1 MARQV
6 RSEATRRKILDAA
19 VDVFNEVGYATAD
32 RGAIIER
39 TGMTKGAFYH
49 HFDSMEALASAIIEE
64 GAKLVVTELG
74 AMSDSFS
81 PALENILHSTFITA
95 DLFASNKVV
104 RTAEQLTLAFGKF
117 NDTAA
122 AAYSTWVEAMTVQ
135 ARRAIAEG
143 DIRAELDPHVV
154 SESIIGATFGAR
166 ILGPTHGGQQR
177 PHRAIDPDVGA
188 TVPRDRHRHVAGLLP
203 RVPCPRGAAPRRAR
217 RVVLAGR
224 RQQGSAFVDPEM
236 LGEVLKRCE
245 RNLVVGTPQRRPA
258 HQRTHSRAV
267 PVS

>member
-19 VDVFNEVGYATAD
+19 IDVFNEVGYAAAD
-32 RGAIIER
+32 RGTIIER

-49 HFDSMEALASAIIEE
+49 HFDSMESLASAIIEE
-64 GAKLVVTELG
+64 GAELVVNELG

-81 PALENILHSTFITA
+81 PALENILHGTFITA

-117 NDTAA
+117 NDTGA
-122 AAYSTWVEAMTVQ
+122 AAYTSWVEGMTAE

-143 DIRAELDPHVV
+143 DIRAELDPHMV

-166 ILGPTHGGQQR
+166 ILGQTTAGSNDLIRQLTQMWELLFP
-177 PHRAIDPDVGA
+177 AIVTEESLA
-188 TVPRDRHRHVAGLLP
+188 YYREFLAREALRHVEHDD
-203 RVPCPRGAAPRRAR
+203 
-217 RVVLAGR
+217 
-224 RQQGSAFVDPEM
+224 S
-236 LGEVLKRCE
+236 
-245 RNLVVGTPQRRPA
+245 
-258 HQRTHSRAV
+258 S
-267 PVS
+267 

>member
-19 VDVFNEVGYATAD
+19 IDVFNEVGYATAD
-32 RGAIIER
+32 RGTIIER

-81 PALENILHSTFITA
+81 PALENILHGTFITA

-122 AAYSTWVEAMTVQ
+122 AAYTTWVEAMTVQ

-143 DIRAELDPHVV
+143 DIRAELDPRIV

-166 ILGPTHGGQQR
+166 VLSQTSPGNGDLIERLTQMWELLFP
-177 PHRAIDPDVGA
+177 AIVSDTSLA
-188 TVPRDRHRHVAGLLP
+188 YYREFLAREALRHVQHDA
-203 RVPCPRGAAPRRAR
+203 
-217 RVVLAGR
+217 
-224 RQQGSAFVDPEM
+224 
-236 LGEVLKRCE
+236 
-245 RNLVVGTPQRRPA
+245 
-258 HQRTHSRAV
+258 
-267 PVS
+267 

>member
-64 GAKLVVTELG
+64 GANQVVTELG

-81 PALENILHSTFITA
+81 PALENILHGTFITA
-95 DLFASNKVV
+95 DLFAYNKVV

-117 NDTAA
+117 NDAA
-122 AAYSTWVEAMTVQ
+122 AQAYTTWVEGMTAE

-143 DIRAELDPHVV
+143 DIRAELDPQMV

-166 ILGPTHGGQQR
+166 ILGQTTSGSNDLIRRLTQMWELLFP
-177 PHRAIDPDVGA
+177 AIVTDASLGYYREFLA
-188 TVPRDRHRHVAGLLP
+188 REALRHVEHDA
-203 RVPCPRGAAPRRAR
+203 
-217 RVVLAGR
+217 
-224 RQQGSAFVDPEM
+224 S
-236 LGEVLKRCE
+236 
-245 RNLVVGTPQRRPA
+245 
-258 HQRTHSRAV
+258 S
-267 PVS
+267 

>member
-19 VDVFNEVGYATAD
+19 VDVFNEVGYAAAD
-32 RGAIIER
+32 RGTIIER

-49 HFDSMEALASAIIEE
+49 HFDSMESLASAIIEE
-64 GAKLVVTELG
+64 GAELVVNELG
-74 AMSDSFS
+74 AMSDSLS
-81 PALENILHSTFITA
+81 PALENILHGTFITA

-122 AAYSTWVEAMTVQ
+122 AAYTSWVEGITAE

-143 DIRAELDPHVV
+143 DIRAELDPRMV

-166 ILGPTHGGQQR
+166 MLGQTTAGSNDLIRQLTQMWELLFP
-177 PHRAIDPDVGA
+177 AIVTEA
-188 TVPRDRHRHVAGLLP
+188 SLAYYREFLAREALRHVEHDD
-203 RVPCPRGAAPRRAR
+203 
-217 RVVLAGR
+217 
-224 RQQGSAFVDPEM
+224 S
-236 LGEVLKRCE
+236 
-245 RNLVVGTPQRRPA
+245 
-258 HQRTHSRAV
+258 S
-267 PVS
+267 

>member
-49 HFDSMEALASAIIEE
+49 HFDSMGALASAIIED

-122 AAYSTWVEAMTVQ
+122 AAYTTWVEAMTVQ

-143 DIRAELDPHVV
+143 DIRAELDPHMV

-166 ILGPTHGGQQR
+166 ILGQTTAGSNDLIRRLTQIWELLFP
-177 PHRAIDPDVGA
+177 AIVTDASLGYYREFLA
-188 TVPRDRHRHVAGLLP
+188 REALRHVEYDA
-203 RVPCPRGAAPRRAR
+203 
-217 RVVLAGR
+217 
-224 RQQGSAFVDPEM
+224 S
-236 LGEVLKRCE
+236 
-245 RNLVVGTPQRRPA
+245 
-258 HQRTHSRAV
+258 S
-267 PVS
+267 

>member
-64 GAKLVVTELG
+64 GANLVVSVLG

-81 PALENILHSTFITA
+81 PALENILHGTFITA

-117 NDTAA
+117 NDAA
-122 AAYSTWVEAMTVQ
+122 AHAYTNWVEAMTAQ

-143 DIRAELDPHVV
+143 DIRSELDPQVV

-166 ILGPTHGGQQR
+166 LLCQATSGGSDLIGRLTQMWELLFPAIVTDASLGYYR
-177 PHRAIDPDVGA
+177 EFLAREAL
-188 TVPRDRHRHVAGLLP
+188 RHIEHDA
-203 RVPCPRGAAPRRAR
+203 
-217 RVVLAGR
+217 
-224 RQQGSAFVDPEM
+224 S
-236 LGEVLKRCE
+236 
-245 RNLVVGTPQRRPA
+245 
-258 HQRTHSRAV
+258 S
-267 PVS
+267 